1 MSENNGIKTTR
12 MYLGTKTWNPFKGC
26 RYDCSYCG
34 PSYQQ
39 QAKRQM
45 HNCTECYEFR
55 PHQHPE
61 RLSKIP
67 NAEIVFV
74 GGNGDISFC
83 DPAFVRQIIAA
94 IVKKNL
100 KRPNQV
106 YYFQT
111 KRPEYLAQ
119 FIGEFPPNV
128 ILVTTL
134 ETNRDDGYGA
144 VSKAPPPS
152 KRYAQFKQLDWPR
165 KVITVEPAMD
175 FDVDEFAEWLISL
188 KPEYVWLGFNSRPR
202 SVSLPE
208 PSKEKMLALAERL
221 KKAGIEVRGKEL
233 WGLELNGGDKDV
245 DFDDSSSISSGDD
258 DAILEKDL
266 DIVTISDLEDL
277 HIELEAL
284 RKTVWRLIR
293 LGKYIPMISDEVME
307 LNPCQIIQD
316 LMVSISDA
324 NETLVDIADELEA
337 IGGQQ

>member
-1 MSENNGIKTTR
+1 
-12 MYLGTKTWNPFKGC
+12 MYASAETWNPIKGC
-26 RYDCSYCG
+26 LFDCTYCK
-34 PSYQQ
+34 PSFQK

-94 IVKKNL
+94 IVKKNK
-100 KRPNQV
+100 KRPNQI

-119 FIGEFPPNV
+119 FIGDFPPNV

-152 KRYAQFKQLDWPR
+152 KRYAQFKQLDWPH
-165 KVITVEPAMD
+165 KVVTVEPAMD
-175 FDVDEFAEWLISL
+175 FDVDEFADSLIAL
-188 KPEYVWLGFNSRPR
+188 KPEYVWLGFNSRPK

-221 KKAGIEVRGKEL
+221 KKAGIQVRGKEL
-233 WGLELNGGDKDV
+233 WGLELNGGDKDQ
-245 DFDDSSSISSGDD
+245 I
-258 DAILEKDL
+258 
-266 DIVTISDLEDL
+266 DIVFPDVATKDNLEEVISVMEDL
-277 HIELEAL
+277 QGRVESLIDLGRPIPPMPINGEQVDVYQVIQSLIASINEA
-284 RKTVWRLIR
+284 
-293 LGKYIPMISDEVME
+293 YEVF
-307 LNPCQIIQD
+307 
-316 LMVSISDA
+316 DA
-324 NETLVDIADELEA
+324 VDMAFEA
-337 IGGQQ
+337 EGGES

>member
-1 MSENNGIKTTR
+1 
-12 MYLGTKTWNPFKGC
+12 MYASAETWNPIKGC
-26 RYDCSYCG
+26 LFDCTYCK
-34 PSYQQ
+34 PSFQK

-83 DPAFVRQIIAA
+83 DPAFVKQIIAA
-94 IVKKNL
+94 IVKKNK
-100 KRPNQV
+100 KRPDQV

-111 KRPEYLAQ
+111 KQPEYLAQ
-119 FIGEFPPNV
+119 FIGDLPPNV

-134 ETNRDDGYGA
+134 ETNRDEGYGA

-208 PSKEKMLALAERL
+208 PTKEKMLALAERL
-221 KKAGIEVRGKEL
+221 KKAGIQVRGKEL
-233 WGLELNGGDKDV
+233 WGLDLDAGDKNDV
-245 DFDDSSSISSGDD
+245 LGESSSISSGDD
-258 DAILEKDL
+258 DDIPDEDL
-266 DIVTISDLEDL
+266 DVATISDLENL
-277 HIELEAL
+277 LIEMGAL
-284 RKTVWRLIR
+284 QETVERLIR
-293 LGKYIPMISDEVME
+293 LGKDISPISDDEME
-307 LNPCQIIQD
+307 LDPYQIIQD
-316 LMVSISDA
+316 AMVSISDA

-337 IGGQQ
+337 EGGQE

>member
-1 MSENNGIKTTR
+1 MSKKTN
-12 MYLGTKTWNPFKGC
+12 MYASAETWNPVKGC
-26 RYDCSYCG
+26 LFDCAYCK
-34 PSYQQ
+34 PSFQQ

-45 HNCTECYEFR
+45 HNCSECYEFR

-83 DPAFVRQIIAA
+83 DPAFVKQIIAA
-94 IVKKNL
+94 IVKKN
-100 KRPNQV
+100 KKWPDQV

-119 FIGEFPPNV
+119 FVGEYPPNV

-134 ETNRDDGYGA
+134 ETNRDVGYGA

-152 KRYAQFKQLDWPR
+152 KRYAQFKQLQWSR
-165 KVITVEPAMD
+165 KVVTVEPAMD

-233 WGLELNGGDKDV
+233 WGLELETPEASPAWTD
-245 DFDDSSSISSGDD
+245 
-258 DAILEKDL
+258 E
-266 DIVTISDLEDL
+266 DI
-277 HIELEAL
+277 EAEA
-284 RKTVWRLIR
+284 RRLF
-293 LGKYIPMISDEVME
+293 
-307 LNPCQIIQD
+307 
-316 LMVSISDA
+316 
-324 NETLVDIADELEA
+324 
-337 IGGQQ
+337 

>member
-1 MSENNGIKTTR
+1 MSKKTN
-12 MYLGTKTWNPFKGC
+12 MYASAETWNPIKGC
-26 RYDCSYCG
+26 LFDCTYCK
-34 PSYQQ
+34 PSFQQ
-39 QAKRQM
+39 QAKRQK
-45 HNCTECYEFR
+45 HNCTECYEFT

-74 GGNGDISFC
+74 GGNGDISFA
-83 DPAFVRQIIAA
+83 DPVFVKQIIAA

-100 KRPNQV
+100 KRPDPV

-152 KRYAQFKQLDWPR
+152 KRYAQFKQLEWSR
-165 KVITVEPAMD
+165 KVVTVEPAMD

-202 SVSLPE
+202 SVRLPE

-233 WGLELNGGDKDV
+233 WGLELEKPEA
-245 DFDDSSSISSGDD
+245 S
-258 DAILEKDL
+258 LEWTDE
-266 DIVTISDLEDL
+266 DI
-277 HIELEAL
+277 EAEA
-284 RKTVWRLIR
+284 RRLF
-293 LGKYIPMISDEVME
+293 
-307 LNPCQIIQD
+307 
-316 LMVSISDA
+316 
-324 NETLVDIADELEA
+324 
-337 IGGQQ
+337 